1 MFSTNEKSCYIL
13 GLWVADRCSTAKG
26 VFGIRN
32 KNPELLN
39 ATRDFLKELDMNV
52 KERSVQGFSL
62 TQEVYCCNSELRR
75 IFEGLKKDRLEILV
89 MNPMFAFAYFAGLID
104 GDGSVYGSKS
114 SLRIYFGK
122 NELCEAQTDSKILSK
137 FGFGTTIK
145 QNPKI
150 VTMYILKPRKI
161 APNLLPFVKSSHKL
175 NELKKMAVL

>member
-39 ATRDFLKELDMNV
+39 ATRDFLKELNMNV

-75 IFEGLKKDRLEILV
+75 FFEALKKTRIEILTK
-89 MNPMFAFAYFAGLID
+89 
-104 GDGSVYGSKS
+104 YGKKS

-122 NELCEAQTDSKILSK
+122 NELCEAQIDSKVLSS

-161 APNLLPFVKSSHKL
+161 ASNLLPFVKSSHKL